1 MRFHRCSLI
10 FFVRYFEMASILASR
25 KHRLEAGRRRG
36 RERCLG
42 RQNVFPLR
50 AHPRAYPSNRSF
62 SSKSL
67 FPGRF
72 RGRGG
77 KAAAGTSDSGARAE
91 ETRRLI
97 PPSSCAVVRDPF
109 GTRPDF
115 SFFLQTKGRLFPA
128 AKCPH
133 HSAAKRA
140 RSGRHAGAWV
150 RG

>member
-1 MRFHRCSLI
+1 
-10 FFVRYFEMASILASR
+10 MASILASK
-25 KHRLEAGRRRG
+25 KHRLEAGRRRE

-42 RQNVFPLR
+42 RQNVFPFR

-97 PPSSCAVVRDPF
+97 PPSSCAVVRDPY

-115 SFFLQTKGRLFPA
+115 SFFIQTKVDSSLPR
-128 AKCPH
+128 
-133 HSAAKRA
+133 SARITAQRNALDQGGTRA
-140 RSGRHAGAWV
+140 PGYEGSEQS
-150 RG
+150 